1 MMKTYLRILSHASP
15 YGKIIPLYIILTT
28 FYILFSMVNFSI
40 LVPLLEVLF
49 DQVDIEETKKLSQN
63 NNFSFSVDYIRSLFY
78 TYFNSLITDGGRK
91 EALQFVCLVIL
102 CSVFLANLFRYFSA
116 VILARVRVRV
126 VTNLRN
132 SLFNKIINFKINF
145 FTEKK
150 KGDVISRV
158 TSDIQQIE
166 NSVIN
171 SITVLFKEPA
181 LVIGLFFI
189 LSSIS
194 IKLTFYTIVLIPIA
208 GGAIAYIAKHLK
220 IKAAFSQTALGNI
233 NNIINETLDGM
244 RIIKLFTA
252 QEKMRD
258 KFGEEVKDYGR
269 QNLSMYKRF
278 ELSNPLSEFL
288 SIATVAIILLIGG
301 GMVLDNS
308 SDISASEFIAFII
321 IFSQVIPPAKTMTT
335 AFNTV
340 QRGLASAE
348 RVFEYID
355 KEKIRESEGGEKEIE
370 DVKSGIEFKGVT
382 FSYDE
387 ENVLEDISF
396 KINKGEKIAIV
407 GPSGGGKSTIID
419 LLSKF
424 YRVEKG
430 KILIDGTDI
439 NEYDTNKLRNII
451 GTVTQESIL
460 FHDTIRNNIS
470 FGDRNVDEKKIIES
484 AKVANALKFI
494 ESLDEKFDTVIGE
507 RGLKLSGGQRQRI
520 CIARAIY
527 KDPPILIF
535 DEATSSLDS
544 ESESSV
550 QKAIEGVM
558 KNRTSIIIAH
568 RLSTIKNVDKIIVID
583 GGKIIEVGR
592 HQDLIKSNNVYS
604 KFIKMQNI

>member
-1 MMKTYLRILSHASP
+1 MKTYLRILSHASP

-78 TYFNSLITDGGRK
+78 TYFNTLITDGGRK
-91 EALQFVCLVIL
+91 EALQFVCIVIL

-150 KGDVISRV
+150 KGDIISRV

-194 IKLTFYTIVLIPIA
+194 IKLTLYTIILIPIA

-252 QEKMRD
+252 QDKMRD
-258 KFGEEVKDYGR
+258 KFGDEVKDYGR

-308 SDISASEFIAFII
+308 SEISASEFIAFII

-355 KEKIRESEGGEKEIE
+355 KEKIRESVGGEKEIE
-370 DVKSGIEFKGVT
+370 DVKSSIEFKGVT
-382 FSYDE
+382 FSYEE

-430 KILIDGTDI
+430 RILIDGTDI

-451 GTVTQESIL
+451 GIVTQESIL

-470 FGDRNVDEKKIIES
+470 FGDRNVNEKKIIES
-484 AKVANALKFI
+484 ANVANALKFI

-527 KDPPILIF
+527 KDPPILVF

-550 QKAIEGVM
+550 QKAIEEVM

-583 GGKIIEVGR
+583 GGKIVEVGR
-592 HQDLIKSNNVYS
+592 HEELVKSNNVYS